1 MRHSILLRTITIVT
15 AATMVFFIVGFV
27 ALRGSSLN
35 ALRTETVTQAA
46 DKLALFQTYLNSQI
60 TSANEY
66 LYQFMIGIENQ
77 QGDAEKTAAF
87 FEQCK
92 PQNTLFASRIL
103 MFDDQ
108 IIAVDAPNKLWEMV
122 ADPVFYGNMSREK
135 RLRISEPYY
144 SSLCSARTIAFSSGR
159 TIRSHEVTLICEI
172 KTTTLFENLNNRLGS
187 SETLIVL
194 SNAGNTVYFDKETT
208 LLTGRT
214 ALGSMIDIDGNT
226 RNTVMSLPTGMAEVN
241 YNGQDLIAETCK
253 FDGRWILSV
262 LMNKEA
268 FYTAVNNLE
277 KQYFLFG
284 IPAAILLIAVCIAVS
299 TSITG
304 PVKKLTKQIDDQTGD
319 LENMNIVCRSKD
331 EVGRLADSFNHLLQR
346 LKQAGKEKEEIER
359 KNYRME
365 YKMLQSQ
372 IQPHFLFNVH
382 MCIDSLLE
390 QGETERAR
398 KMLTSLD
405 LLLHNST
412 DKMQSLI
419 TIEQEIAMLSQYVDL
434 QKERMGNSFEVDYGN
449 WEPYRSIMVP
459 KLLLQPL
466 LENSLRHGL
475 NGIAWPG
482 RISLRFE
489 EIDQQLHIFVEDNG
503 QGIPE
508 EELRRIEQGMEFNS
522 EKNGM
527 VSIGLSNVRD
537 RIRVVYGENCGL
549 YVSSRPNMGT
559 TVEMVINMTI

>member
-1 MRHSILLRTITIVT
+1 MRRSILLRTITIVT
-15 AATMVFFIVGFV
+15 AATMVFFVVGFV
-27 ALRGSSLN
+27 ALRESSLN
-35 ALRTETVTQAA
+35 ALRTETVTQAE
-46 DKLALFQTYLNSQI
+46 DKLALFQTYLSSQI

-66 LYQFMIGIENQ
+66 VYQFMIGIENQ
-77 QGDAEKTAAF
+77 LGDAEKTEAF

-103 MFDDQ
+103 MLDGQ
-108 IIAVDAPNKLWEMV
+108 IIAVDAPNRLWELV
-122 ADPVFYGNMSREK
+122 ANSSFYGNICQEK

-144 SSLCSARTIAFSSGR
+144 SSLCSTRVIAFSSGK
-159 TIRSHEVTLICEI
+159 TIRSHEVALICEI
-172 KTTTLFENLNNRLGS
+172 RATTLFESLNNRLGS

-194 SNAGNTVYFDKETT
+194 SNFGNTVYFDRETT

-214 ALGSMIDIDGNT
+214 AHGSMIDIDENT
-226 RNTVMSLPTGMAEVN
+226 RALLMSLPVGMAEVK
-241 YNGQDLIAETCK
+241 YDMRDLIAETCK
-253 FDGRWILSV
+253 FDTRWILCV
-262 LMNKEA
+262 LMNKKA
-268 FYTAVNNLE
+268 FYAAVNDLE
-277 KQYFLFG
+277 KQYFVFG

-299 TSITG
+299 ASITG

-331 EVGRLADSFNHLLQR
+331 EVGRLANSFNNLLQR
-346 LKQAGKEKEEIER
+346 LDQAGKEKEEIER
-359 KNYRME
+359 RNFRME

-419 TIEQEIAMLSQYVDL
+419 TMEQEIGMLSQYVDL

-449 WEPYRSIMVP
+449 WEPYRNIMVP
-459 KLLLQPL
+459 KLLLQPI

-489 EIDQQLHIFVEDNG
+489 EIDRQLHIFIEDNG
-503 QGIPE
+503 RGIPE
-508 EELRRIEQGMEFNS
+508 EELRRIERGTEFNS

-537 RIRVVYGENCGL
+537 RIRIVYDENCGL

-559 TVEMVINMTI
+559 TVEMVINMTV